1 VANYN
6 ITESQYNNLSFGIPA
21 NTNTNSFKYE
31 QTQAVQFSA
40 NADSVWTISE
50 PKLNHLI
57 QVLNA
62 SLTFPN
68 VASTQSLK
76 LVLSGD
82 MLRAQKQA
90 QESFIRQD
98 YELNQ
103 TTTSITQ
110 SLIEMLQC
118 NQSG

>member
-1 VANYN
+1 MANYN

-62 SLTFPN
+62 SQTF

-90 QESFIRQD
+90 QESFIRQS

-103 TTTSITQ
+103 NTTSITQ